1 MSINVNDI
9 YTPRIIATVHEEVAS
24 NKIPYLGVALFP
36 AQKKMGL
43 DLKWIKTSKGLP
55 VSLKPSAFDAVSTIR
70 SREGMEMQ
78 ETQMAYFKES
88 MLIKEEDEQEL
99 MKLEDASSP
108 FFPEVR
114 DRIYNDAET
123 LIEGAEVVPERMR
136 MALLAN
142 ESGKPSISIQA
153 DNATYQYDYDPNGTY
168 AANNFIELSGTSLW
182 SDTTNSD
189 PMKDIMDAQDAVEAN
204 TGTRPSRMLCSK
216 NVMNLLKQNKKIR
229 GYILAQNTTANVI
242 VTDARVK
249 EIFLTE
255 LQMTIIVYS
264 KQYKDE
270 TGEVKKFYPDTMVT
284 LLPEGAL
291 GTTWFG
297 MTPDERTGVKDP
309 SKKVSLVETG
319 IAVSVKLTDDPVHT
333 KTTVSEIVL
342 PSFERMDETFMLKV
356 ATGSTPS
363 A

>member
-1 MSINVNDI
+1 MSINITDI
-9 YTPRIIATVHEEVAS
+9 YNPKIIASVHEEVAS
-24 NKIPYLGVALFP
+24 NKIPYLGAGLFP
-36 AQKKMGL
+36 SQKKMGL

-70 SREGMEMQ
+70 SREGLEMK
-78 ETQMAYFKES
+78 ETEMAYFKES
-88 MLIKEEDEQEL
+88 MVIKEVDEQEL

-123 LIEGAEVVPERMR
+123 LIEGALVVPERMR
-136 MALLAN
+136 MSLLAN
-142 ESGKPSISIQA
+142 TSGKPSISIQA
-153 DNATYQYDYDPNGTY
+153 DNATYSYDYDPNGTY
-168 AANNFIELSGTSLW
+168 ARDNFTELSGQSEW
-182 SDTTNSD
+182 SDVDHSD
-189 PMKDIMDAQDAVEAN
+189 PMQDIMDAQDAVEAK
-204 TGTRPSRMLCSK
+204 TGTRPTRMIISK
-216 NVMNLLKQNKKIR
+216 ATMNLLKQNKKIR
-229 GYILAQNTTANVI
+229 NYILAQNTTATVI

-249 EIFLTE
+249 EIFATE
-255 LQMTIIVYS
+255 LGVTILVYT

-270 TGEVKKFYPDTMVT
+270 AGQVQKFYPDGMAT
-284 LLPEGAL
+284 LIPEGAL

-319 IAVSVKLTDDPVHT
+319 IAVAVKITDDPDQT
-333 KTTVSEIVL
+333 KTTVSEITL
-342 PSFERMDETFMLKV
+342 PSFERMDETYMLKV
-356 ATGSTPS
+356 YSELPS